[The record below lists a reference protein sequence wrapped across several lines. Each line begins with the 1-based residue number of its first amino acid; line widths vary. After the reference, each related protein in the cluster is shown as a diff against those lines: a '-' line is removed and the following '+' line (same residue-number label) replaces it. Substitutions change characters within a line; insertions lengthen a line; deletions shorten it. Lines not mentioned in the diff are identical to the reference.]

1 MPTIMGLLNQ
11 ISNEEI
17 VLPAIQRDFVWTQG
31 QTGTLLDSIM
41 RGYPIGI
48 ALLWETYNDIQFR
61 LFERDFR
68 RGTLHSYHDNPDHR
82 RLRVVLDG
90 QQRLQSLYIALCGP
104 RDGLSTYFNV
114 LSGQRWND
122 ADPHNGAVAAAS
134 RPTPLH
140 DADEH

>member
-68 RGTLHSYHDNPDHR
+68 GCIFLIGIN
-82 RLRVVLDG
+82 
-90 QQRLQSLYIALCGP
+90 IC
-104 RDGLSTYFNV
+104 
-114 LSGQRWND
+114 
-122 ADPHNGAVAAAS
+122 
-134 RPTPLH
+134 
-140 DADEH
+140 